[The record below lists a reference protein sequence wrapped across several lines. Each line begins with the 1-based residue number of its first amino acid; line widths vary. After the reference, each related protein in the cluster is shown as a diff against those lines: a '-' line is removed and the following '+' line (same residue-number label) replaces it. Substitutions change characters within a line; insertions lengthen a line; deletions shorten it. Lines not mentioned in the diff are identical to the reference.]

1 MEERRSF
8 LGPTV
13 VVGASLHSFSSTL
26 WACSRHRRTTGPV
39 FGWLPWQPPPP
50 RLLHVNKENI
60 GVRADCLI
68 VLSLI
73 LFFFFFF
80 FLFLS
85 FLFFFSLFFVYLFF
99 FSFCYNFNPL
109 ILPGNDDGFFFF
121 SRGIFLFSCIVVE
134 VWSRSCWDSSRTGK
148 RIVFSLMNETKE
160 KKREKYA
167 EWCDFFTWCV
177 SSCVAMNTR
186 VDLTW
191 STLRLKFKSED
202 FEFSYL

>member
-1 MEERRSF
+1 MTPVAATASTAFTRKQREHRSQ
-8 LGPTV
+8 
-13 VVGASLHSFSSTL
+13 S
-26 WACSRHRRTTGPV
+26 
-39 FGWLPWQPPPP
+39 WLPD
-50 RLLHVNKENI
+50 RTF
-60 GVRADCLI
+60 ADI
-68 VLSLI
+68 V
-73 LFFFFFF
+73 FFFFF

-202 FEFSYL
+202 FEFSYLCNYLFFSIDNSSFRFLM

>member
-13 VVGASLHSFSSTL
+13 VVGASLRSFSSTL

-73 LFFFFFF
+73 LFFFF
-80 FLFLS
+80 LFPFS
-85 FLFFFSLFFVYLFF
+85 FVPFFFSLFFVYLFF

-121 SRGIFLFSCIVVE
+121 TWNISLFVYRRRGLVEELLRFVENGEENCFFFDERNERKKERKVCGVV
-134 VWSRSCWDSSRTGK
+134 R
-148 RIVFSLMNETKE
+148 
-160 KKREKYA
+160 
-167 EWCDFFTWCV
+167 FFYVMC
-177 SSCVAMNTR
+177 
-186 VDLTW
+186 
-191 STLRLKFKSED
+191 
-202 FEFSYL
+202 

>member
-13 VVGASLHSFSSTL
+13 VVGASLRSFSSTL

-73 LFFFFFF
+73 LFFFF
-80 FLFLS
+80 LFPFS
-85 FLFFFSLFFVYLFF
+85 FVPFFFSLFFVYLFF

-121 SRGIFLFSCIVVE
+121 HVEYFSFRVSSSRFGRGVVE
-134 VWSRSCWDSSRTGK
+134 IRRERGRELFFLWWTK
-148 RIVFSLMNETKE
+148 RK
-160 KKREKYA
+160 KKREKSMRSGA
-167 EWCDFFTWCV
+167 IF
-177 SSCVAMNTR
+177 
-186 VDLTW
+186 
-191 STLRLKFKSED
+191 LRDVLV
-202 FEFSYL
+202 LA